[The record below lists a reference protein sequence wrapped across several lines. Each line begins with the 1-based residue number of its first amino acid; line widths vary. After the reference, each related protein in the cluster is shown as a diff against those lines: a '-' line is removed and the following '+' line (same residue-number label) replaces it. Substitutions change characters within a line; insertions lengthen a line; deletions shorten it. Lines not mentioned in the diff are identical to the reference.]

1 MLGLNQENDYVGE
14 CTSNR
19 AAADNC
25 DPSTIPIPNA
35 YRGSHPHF
43 VSFNDC
49 SSNLQRASDLLVAV
63 SSSAEVHKA
72 RILDLAYAASEE
84 LRLLAQEQQS
94 LWLLDVDNGYEVL
107 NQAEYKQRF
116 ASLDPTLEEI
126 IRVIK
131 QGEPSDLPDLN
142 ENVECQSGHV
152 SEGSRANGVVF
163 RNPISLVGMFM
174 DVDKWSETFSN
185 LVSKAINLAVLP
197 TGNKENPNGFMQVVI
212 YTLDLF
218 F

>member
-1 MLGLNQENDYVGE
+1 M
-14 CTSNR
+14 
-19 AAADNC
+19 
-25 DPSTIPIPNA
+25 
-35 YRGSHPHF
+35 
-43 VSFNDC
+43 
-49 SSNLQRASDLLVAV
+49 QRASDLLVAV

-94 LWLLDVDNGYEVL
+94 LWLFDVDNGYDVL

-174 DVDKWSETFSN
+174 DVVRSLINLVTRSIHTTVLMYLSLILSNQQDKWSETFSN
-185 LVSKAINLAVLP
+185 LVSKAINLAVLA
-197 TGNKENPNGFMQVVI
+197 TGDKENPNGCMQVVI
-212 YTLDLF
+212 YTHTCSILLKLDSK
-218 F
+218 